1 VRWSLLLLFLLLPA
15 MAGTL
20 KVLEAERLELREEG
34 GEEVYV
40 LVGSP
45 VRLERDGEAL
55 EAERVVYFRGK
66 RLLLLSGKV
75 RYKDKEGRL
84 IEAEELQ
91 VDLSDESFDAL
102 EVRIEAKDLLL
113 TGPLCQRGRRGPSS
127 SRGATPPPAP
137 PAARRCPITPSG
149 PGRSSSTPGTGWWPG
164 GWSSWSRKSPS
175 WSFPSSSSS
184 SRRGSPGWRW
194 ARTTRGST

>member
-1 VRWSLLLLFLLLPA
+1 MGFSGFSSSWEGAGEVEPPSPLPPS
-15 MAGTL
+15 AGPGPDS
-20 KVLEAERLELREEG
+20 KVLEADRLELREEG
-34 GEEVYV
+34 GEEAYV

-113 TGPLCQRGRRGPSS
+113 TGPLC
-127 SRGATPPPAP
+127 
-137 PAARRCPITPSG
+137 
-149 PGRSSSTPGTGWWPG
+149 
-164 GWSSWSRKSPS
+164 
-175 WSFPSSSSS
+175 
-184 SRRGSPGWRW
+184 
-194 ARTTRGST
+194 